1 VISAVQQLPRHAA
14 LIGGSVVLASFLY
27 SLDWVIGA
35 VALPQMQGS
44 FSATQDQI
52 SWVITSYIVASA
64 VMLPTGGWLSARF
77 GRKRVFVW
85 ALTGFILA
93 SVLCGAAET
102 LTMEVIARIVQGMSG
117 AFLIPLSH
125 AIILDTYPPEQHGRA
140 MALWGM
146 GSVAGTVLGPGVGG
160 YLTEYI
166 SWRWIYYINVPF
178 GLAALVGVLAF
189 VPETKR
195 DPGKRLDWLG
205 FLTLALGIGAL
216 QMMLD
221 RGERLDWFESEEI
234 VLLAWISGL
243 SLYVFIAHTL
253 TAREPFLD
261 PHLIANRKFFITLL
275 LISYY
280 GLLSV
285 PPMVLMPPF
294 LESLRGYEL
303 DTVGLLQMPRGVGM
317 FAALFVSGRITG
329 RVDPRVLIGL
339 GLLGLAA
346 ANYEMSTWTAEVG
359 EWPILWTGA
368 LQGAG
373 AGIMLVPIQVI
384 AFPSLA
390 PERRTEATSVFNLWR
405 SVSSSVGVSVTL
417 TVFITAVGEARARLV
432 QNVSPFAQ
440 ALRPGQGGGY
450 SMGGEKSLAV
460 LERAVDVQAAVSG
473 YNTAFLVLLFGTL
486 SALPLLLFV
495 GKPDKLAPA
504 ERAEAEGAVIAE

>member
-1 VISAVQQLPRHAA
+1 MSVAAQLPRHPG
-14 LIGGSVVLASFLY
+14 LIAGSVVLASLLY
-27 SLDWVIGA
+27 SMDWVIGA
-35 VALPQMQGS
+35 VALPHMQGS

-64 VMLPTGGWLSARF
+64 IMLPTGGWLSARF

-85 ALTGFILA
+85 ALTAFMLS

-102 LTMEVIARIVQGMSG
+102 LTVEVIARVVQGMGG

-125 AIILDTYPPEQHGRA
+125 AIILDTYPPEQHAKA

-146 GSVAGTVLGPGVGG
+146 GSVFGTVLGPGVGG
-160 YLTEYI
+160 FLTEYI
-166 SWRWIYYINVPF
+166 SWRWIYYINVPL
-178 GLAALVGVLAF
+178 GLIALLGVLAF
-189 VPETKR
+189 VPETRR
-195 DPGKRLDWLG
+195 DPGRRLDWLG
-205 FLTLALGIGAL
+205 FLALALGIGAL

-243 SLYVFIAHTL
+243 SLYVFIVHTL
-253 TAREPFLD
+253 TAPEPFLD

-303 DTVGLLQMPRGVGM
+303 DAVGLLQMPRGVGM
-317 FAALFVSGRITG
+317 FFAMFLSGRITG
-329 RVDPRVLIGL
+329 RVDPRVLIAL
-339 GLLGLAA
+339 GLVGLAA

-359 EWPILWTGA
+359 EWPIVWTGA

-390 PERRTEATSVFNLWR
+390 PEKPYFCTR
-405 SVSSSVGVSVTL
+405 S
-417 TVFITAVGEARARLV
+417 
-432 QNVSPFAQ
+432 
-440 ALRPGQGGGY
+440 
-450 SMGGEKSLAV
+450 
-460 LERAVDVQAAVSG
+460 
-473 YNTAFLVLLFGTL
+473 TL
-486 SALPLLLFV
+486 SPLLRV
-495 GKPDKLAPA
+495 KLPIPPL
-504 ERAEAEGAVIAE
+504 RDP